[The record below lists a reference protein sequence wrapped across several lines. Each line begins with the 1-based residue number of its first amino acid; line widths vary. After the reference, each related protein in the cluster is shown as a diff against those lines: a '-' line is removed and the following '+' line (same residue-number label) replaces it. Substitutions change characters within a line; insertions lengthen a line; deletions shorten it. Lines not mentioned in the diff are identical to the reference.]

1 MYNNMNPRNKRYYS
15 NNRNTMRYNNTSIP
29 IVETPMDNANS
40 DIPPET
46 IPHSNNSSY
55 PRDIP
60 NGNNAMHSILN
71 MFDGL
76 SLDKDKLILLSLM
89 YLLYKEN
96 KSKENFKLLI
106 ALGYILI

>member
-1 MYNNMNPRNKRYYS
+1 MNPRNRRYYS
-15 NNRNTMRYNNTSIP
+15 NNRNTMRYNNTSRP
-29 IVETPMDNANS
+29 IVETPMDNVNS

-60 NGNNAMHSILN
+60 NSNNAMHSILN